1 MNKNVS
7 TAIIL
12 DTRKK
17 RKDDRHIVR
26 LRVTYQRKQKYYSTK
41 YVLTQDEYKA
51 VMSPNSKGD
60 NKKTKLNLQALE
72 KTAND
77 IITNL
82 PEFDFDTFEKYL
94 KSPKGRPSI
103 NSYYQTY
110 IKVLNSEDRVN
121 TAIGYKAS
129 LTSLLSFRE
138 SEQIYFNEIDVSFL
152 RRYENWIL
160 KSGKSISTIGFYLRP
175 LKAIFNLAIRD
186 KVISELSYPF
196 GKGKY
201 QIPASSNTKKAL
213 SKHDLKRLYR
223 YSTLEGTA
231 EDKAKDYW
239 FFSYL
244 CNGINMKDMFRLKY
258 KNIDFKAETITFIR
272 AKTEKTNR
280 QNLKPITAVL
290 TPEIKTII
298 QKWGNTPTKANNYV
312 FPVLSEDLT
321 PTDELKKITQGIKTT
336 NKYMKRIG
344 VELDFNLKLTTYT
357 ARHTY
362 STILKNSGF
371 AVSFISESL
380 GHSSLK
386 TTQNYLDSFDT
397 ESKKEAANKLLD
409 F

>member
-7 TAIIL
+7 TSIIL
-12 DTRKK
+12 DTRKA
-17 RKDDRHIVR
+17 RKDKRHIVR

-41 YVLTQDEYKA
+41 YVLTQNEYNT

-60 NKKTKLNLQALE
+60 NKKIKLNLQALE

-77 IITNL
+77 IINDL
-82 PEFDFDTFEKYL
+82 PEFDFNTFEKYL

-103 NSYYQTY
+103 NSYYETY
-110 IKVLNSEDRVN
+110 IKLLNSEERLK

-129 LTSLLSFRE
+129 LTSLLSFRK
-138 SEQIYFNEIDVSFL
+138 SDFIYFNEIDVSFL

-186 KVISELSYPF
+186 KVVSDLSYPF
-196 GKGKY
+196 GKDKY
-201 QIPASSNTKKAL
+201 QIPSSRNPKKAL
-213 SKHDLKRLYR
+213 SKDDLKRLYQHP
-223 YSTLEGTA
+223 TLEGTA
-231 EDKAKDYW
+231 EDRAKDYW

-244 CNGINMKDMFRLKY
+244 CNGINMKDMFKLKY
-258 KNIDFKAETITFIR
+258 KNIDFKDDTITFIR

-298 QKWGNTPTKANNYV
+298 QKWGNTPLKSNSYV
-312 FPVLSEDLT
+312 FPVLSDDLT
-321 PTDELKKITQGIKTT
+321 PIDELKKINQGIKTT

-344 VELDFNLKLTTYT
+344 EELGFTLKLTTYT